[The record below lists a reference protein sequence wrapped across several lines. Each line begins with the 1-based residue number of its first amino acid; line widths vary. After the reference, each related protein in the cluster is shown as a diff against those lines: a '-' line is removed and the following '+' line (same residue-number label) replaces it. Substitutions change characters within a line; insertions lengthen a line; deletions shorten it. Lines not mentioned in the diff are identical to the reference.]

1 MGISNEFSNPDEQNI
16 PYEIMQIANSLLEI
30 STELVNTYSQLLDIS
45 SSVYI
50 KDNFIPVYKIK
61 ANDKSN

>member
-1 MGISNEFSNPDEQNI
+1 MGVPTDFSNTDEQNI

-30 STELVNTYSQLLDIS
+30 SNELVSAYSQLLDIAC
-45 SSVYI
+45 SVHI